1 MPDPSAAELA
11 RFLEQRGDLS
21 KPWNLQMLRLQKL
34 KEEKEALTP
43 EAYVEKLQ
51 DALQDLM
58 RLGRFWEGRE
68 AEVFG
73 ERFSPEQIEPLP
85 GSGGSLRRW
94 NGLVFPR

>member
-34 KEEKEALTP
+34 KEEKADLTP
-43 EAYVEKLQ
+43 EAYLDKLQ

-58 RLGRFWEGRE
+58 RLGRFWDGRE

-73 ERFSPEQIEPLP
+73 GAFQPSEQIEPLP
-85 GSGGSLRRW
+85 GSKEDR
-94 NGLVFPR
+94 